1 MSGGGRRTGRAAP
14 GRAARACQSGAPA
27 SLGWPAAPRRRLAR
41 PRARCGFAAATA
53 VAVAFAAAPA
63 ATGGAPGGSL
73 RPGLPTAA
81 PAVVGPAELPARDE
95 AAARPPRRAAVTAET
110 PRRRTAVSPGGWRG
124 APAGPGLA
132 PHGARGAPAHVVAGQ
147 SRPPAGAAPG
157 DGVSPEQVAAA
168 IDRLGD
174 LDYGVRTRAAQT
186 VRRAPPP
193 VATAALLQAVAG
205 HADGYVRYRALVLL
219 SGFNDPRTRDVM
231 AQAMADPNDRLR
243 EVAYAWFEAHPDPSL
258 ASHLLARLDTEL
270 AEFVRPALVRAL
282 AALGTDAAVRETL
295 TREAMRGQDFFRSA
309 VIEALGEHRAAYAL
323 DTLIDIAR
331 LDGPLRDDAALAL
344 GRIGERRALPVLA
357 ELQRTSR
364 RESQPILA
372 AAICL
377 VGSNCDAHRRFLVET
392 LAFASRQ
399 IGYQDLL
406 RSAAR
411 GLGALAERGDREAA
425 IALLDAGLPSDDPV
439 RAPIALALGRV
450 AVRNPPFV
458 LELLER
464 ASDLDRAILLLRDA
478 FDMLEEDFE
487 EERFFVVVRR
497 AHWQAPEGSA
507 MRRVAEKL
515 IGGLDF

>member
-1 MSGGGRRTGRAAP
+1 
-14 GRAARACQSGAPA
+14 
-27 SLGWPAAPRRRLAR
+27 
-41 PRARCGFAAATA
+41 
-53 VAVAFAAAPA
+53 
-63 ATGGAPGGSL
+63 
-73 RPGLPTAA
+73 
-81 PAVVGPAELPARDE
+81 
-95 AAARPPRRAAVTAET
+95 
-110 PRRRTAVSPGGWRG
+110 
-124 APAGPGLA
+124 
-132 PHGARGAPAHVVAGQ
+132 
-147 SRPPAGAAPG
+147 
-157 DGVSPEQVAAA
+157 VSPERVAAA
-168 IDRLGD
+168 IDQLGD
-174 LDYGVRTRAAQT
+174 LDYAVRARAAQT
-186 VRRAPPP
+186 VRRAPPA
-193 VATAALLQAVAG
+193 VAVAALLQAVAG
-205 HADGYVRYRALVLL
+205 HTDGYVRYRALVLL

-231 AQAMADPNDRLR
+231 AEAAVDPNDRLR

-258 ASHLLARLDTEL
+258 APQLLARLDVEL

-282 AALGTDAAVRETL
+282 AALGADAAVREAL

-331 LDGPLRDDAALAL
+331 LDGPLRDEAALAL
-344 GRIGERRALPVLA
+344 GRIGDRRALPVLA

-364 RESQPILA
+364 RESQPVLA

-377 VGSNCDAHRRFLVET
+377 AGSNCDAHRQFLVDT

-425 IALLDAGLPSDDPV
+425 LALLDAGIPSDDPV

-450 AVRNPPFV
+450 AVRNPALV
-458 LELLER
+458 LDLLER
-464 ASDLDRAILLLRDA
+464 TSDLDRAILLLRDA

-487 EERFFVVVRR
+487 EERFFVAVRR
-497 AHWQAPEGSA
+497 AHWQAAEGSA
-507 MRRVAEKL
+507 ARRVAEKL